1 MYEIGSEFHYEEPA
15 KEEDLLQL
23 FAQFHDVKV
32 LRCGRDAIG
41 LIADDI
47 ICRRTGMEGK
57 NFTAVLPALSCDSMY
72 LPFEVR
78 GFEVKFYALHE
89 DLTICMEDLEKKLYG
104 VKYPVV
110 LTMNLYGCAD
120 QRKYNEM
127 LRRKYPQLV
136 LVEDVT
142 HLLLNPEL
150 YDTESADYCIG
161 SIRKWM
167 GVPDGAVVISSSGMI
182 HAAMQT
188 EETKFTR
195 LRAQAQHL
203 KADYLDLG
211 DPELKTRFRGML
223 SEAENSLEDG
233 RHPHEMTALSRE
245 FLSHVDLSRMRY
257 RRSVNYH
264 CLYSLLRNMTECGQ
278 YFRLLPEVPEEIAP
292 FTLPVILN
300 PDRLPKGQ
308 SRDAFERC
316 LAARGVYAPVL
327 WPIDDRARSACAV
340 SAEIADQMLAF
351 WIDQRY
357 DRFDMEH
364 VAEVFHEELLGA
376 GTGGAES

>member
-1 MYEIGSEFHYEEPA
+1 
-15 KEEDLLQL
+15 
-23 FAQFHDVKV
+23 
-32 LRCGRDAIG
+32 
-41 LIADDI
+41 
-47 ICRRTGMEGK
+47 
-57 NFTAVLPALSCDSMY
+57 
-72 LPFEVR
+72 
-78 GFEVKFYALHE
+78 
-89 DLTICMEDLEKKLYG
+89 MEDLEKKLYG

-245 FLSHVDLSRMRY
+245 LLSHVDLSRMRY

-300 PDRLPKGQ
+300 PDRLPEGQ

-364 VAEVFHEELLGA
+364 VAEVFREELLGA

>member
-1 MYEIGSEFHYEEPA
+1 
-15 KEEDLLQL
+15 
-23 FAQFHDVKV
+23 
-32 LRCGRDAIG
+32 
-41 LIADDI
+41 
-47 ICRRTGMEGK
+47 
-57 NFTAVLPALSCDSMY
+57 
-72 LPFEVR
+72 
-78 GFEVKFYALHE
+78 
-89 DLTICMEDLEKKLYG
+89 MEDLEKKLYG

-150 YDTESADYCIG
+150 YDTEAADYCIG

-182 HAAMQT
+182 RAAMET
-188 EETKFTR
+188 EETKFTG
-195 LRAQAQHL
+195 LRAQAQRL

-211 DPELKTRFRGML
+211 DPGLKTRFRGML

-245 FLSHVDLSRMRY
+245 VLSHVDITRMRY

-264 CLYSLLRNMTECGQ
+264 CLYTLLEGMAECGQ
-278 YFRLLPEVPEEIAP
+278 YFRLLPEVPEEITP

-300 PDRLPKGQ
+300 PDRLPEKESMRVQQAGQ
-308 SRDAFERC
+308 IRDAFERR

-340 SAEIADQMLAF
+340 SAEVSDQMLAF

-364 VAEVFHEELLGA
+364 VAEVFREELLR
-376 GTGGAES
+376 TGGAESCD